1 MRAGQTKGIIM
12 TEGDL
17 QAVVTAELI
26 WEPLVDSD
34 DIAVFAEDGVV
45 TLRGSVSS
53 LRQRHRAQVAAERV
67 AGASGVSNN
76 LLVRHTDAGRGAGAA
91 LRAAQLQAILP
102 DGQIPRQRGG

>member
-1 MRAGQTKGIIM
+1 M

-17 QAVVTAELI
+17 QAIVTAELI

-53 LRQRHRAQVAAERV
+53 LRQRHRAQTAAERV
-67 AGASGVSNN
+67 AGASGVSNH

-91 LRAAQLQAILP
+91 LRAAQSQAILP
-102 DGQIPRQRGG
+102 FGQIPRQRDG